1 MKHGEHRMAR
11 VEDLIARRRKC
22 FHIPLDSNL
31 VFFLEKIFRS
41 VSYFRLSLCKYT
53 NMCVFISGNRE
64 NN

>member
-1 MKHGEHRMAR
+1 MAR

-22 FHIPLDSNL
+22 FRISLDSNL

-41 VSYFRLSLCKYT
+41 IVYMLYKYT
-53 NMCVFISGNRE
+53 NVCVFISGNRE

>member
-41 VSYFRLSLCKYT
+41 IVYT
-53 NMCVFISGNRE
+53 NVCIYIGQP
-64 NN
+64 

>member
-22 FHIPLDSNL
+22 FRISLDSNL

-41 VSYFRLSLCKYT
+41 IVYTLYKYT
-53 NMCVFISGNRE
+53 NVCVFISGNRE